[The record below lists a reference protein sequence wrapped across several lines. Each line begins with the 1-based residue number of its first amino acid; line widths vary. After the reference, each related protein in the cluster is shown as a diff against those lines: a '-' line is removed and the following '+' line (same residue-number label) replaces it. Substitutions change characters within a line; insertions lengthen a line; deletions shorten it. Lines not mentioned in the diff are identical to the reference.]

1 MLDEPTTALDK
12 TTEAQVLDL
21 IRRLRAARQGAMV
34 IVTHDL
40 NVVADICDR
49 VLVMYAGRVVEELDS
64 GRLSEARHPYTQGL
78 LNCLPALGGTRRP
91 LPVLDRL
98 PQWAA

>member
-1 MLDEPTTALDK
+1 
-12 TTEAQVLDL
+12 
-21 IRRLRAARQGAMV
+21 
-34 IVTHDL
+34 
-40 NVVADICDR
+40 
-49 VLVMYAGRVVEELDS
+49 VVEELES